1 MQGTLR
7 RASDRTVGGFLQS
20 VAMATLHV
28 DCASCEARGPACSD
42 CVISVLL
49 GTPGVD
55 FEETE
60 RAALTVLSQGGLL
73 PPLRMAPPSDGRNV
87 EAV

>member
-1 MQGTLR
+1 MTN
-7 RASDRTVGGFLQS
+7 APFDRSTSGDALA
-20 VAMATLHV
+20 VAA
-28 DCASCEARGPACSD
+28 
-42 CVISVLL
+42 ILL